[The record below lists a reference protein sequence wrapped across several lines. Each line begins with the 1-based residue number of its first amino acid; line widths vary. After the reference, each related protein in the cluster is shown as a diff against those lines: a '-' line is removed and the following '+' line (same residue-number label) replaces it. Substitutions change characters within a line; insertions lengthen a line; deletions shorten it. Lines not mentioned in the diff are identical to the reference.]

1 MHVPATL
8 FVTCRKTQV
17 GAVVEINECPMTP
30 ETAHA
35 PAKSAAPAMPGT
47 SAASVNPT
55 SAKRS
60 FVADIMTFLFAT
72 TFAKE
77 TRLASF
83 RHRRNPPPFGVRKV
97 DKLLEVHGVHD
108 EPGVKSVEVAEALAI
123 ELDIE
128 GSALRWERDRA
139 AMQDAVRRH
148 DTRHTML
155 AGRGRR
161 CRPQR

>member
-1 MHVPATL
+1 
-8 FVTCRKTQV
+8 
-17 GAVVEINECPMTP
+17 
-30 ETAHA
+30 
-35 PAKSAAPAMPGT
+35 MPGT

-123 ELDIE
+123 ELRE
-128 GSALRWERDRA
+128 MAAWMGHGEVRVLTRSATAKSLREC
-139 AMQDAVRRH
+139 
-148 DTRHTML
+148 L
-155 AGRGRR
+155 AS
-161 CRPQR
+161 QI